1 MENFSVKKRKK
12 VPEDA
17 ERYKNKVQGPGNK
30 EQGAIPVSWTLD
42 LVSCLLYL
50 VSCPLLLVSRSL
62 SLKSQILPVFMPIM
76 TDICPHFDIKQ
87 HNFSK

>member
-1 MENFSVKKRKK
+1 MRKDTK
-12 VPEDA
+12 TRSRVQET
-17 ERYKNKVQGPGNK
+17 RNKGRFLFPGP
-30 EQGAIPVSWTLD
+30 WTLFPD
-42 LVSCLLYL
+42 SCT
-50 VSCPLLLVSRSL
+50 L